1 MLNNKKP
8 KSSSFRNVVK
18 VRLIF
23 VSSLLLLF
31 AVSLIARLANL
42 QITQHKTLL
51 AKSEKQP
58 HHGNLKT
65 YFGRGTIFDRNG
77 NELATNLV
85 VESVFVVP
93 QEVRDRKY
101 TSKVLASALG
111 QNYDRVYK
119 EVSSNKQFAWIKR
132 KASTDEIIH
141 LKKAALSG
149 VRFRSEQKRFYP
161 KRELAANVIGFVG
174 TDDYGLAGIEQ
185 TYQGKLK
192 GMVYSQP
199 IKQDGRGRNIQ
210 NLGSLSRSNLGNY
223 DLMLTLDEVIQFT
236 AEYHLTKQ
244 VERYKADSGMAVV
257 MNPNSGEIYAM
268 ANVPQFNPN
277 NYNKF
282 TPETRKNNTVVSSYE
297 PGSIFKPI
305 VAAAALDNGIAQPHD
320 KFFCENGSF
329 KIGGRNIGE
338 ASNHK
343 YGSLSMQEIIAK
355 SSNIGAIKIAQKLG
369 KDSFYEYIRKFG
381 FGEKTS
387 IRLPGVSSG
396 LLRKRKNWNERSLAS
411 ISFGQEIA
419 VTPLQMVV
427 ALSAIAN
434 GGTLMEPHIAKAL
447 MRDGKIIKEIKPKK
461 IRRVISEKTS
471 RQMMEILKFVVE
483 NGTGKKA
490 AIDGF
495 EVAGKTGTAQKYI
508 TETQSYSKTEFISSF
523 IGYAPADNPRLAIL
537 VMIDNPKGRH
547 WGGVVAAPV
556 FVKIAEKS
564 LRHLNVTSSK
574 ERIFILDRA

>member
-8 KSSSFRNVVK
+8 KSSSFRNRVK

-199 IKQDGRGRNIQ
+199 IEQDGRGRNIQ

-329 KIGGRNIGE
+329 KIGGKNIGE

-369 KDSFYEYIRKFG
+369 KDSFYEYIQKFG
-381 FGEKTS
+381 FGEKTN

-396 LLRKRKNWNERSLAS
+396 LLGKRKNWNERSLAS

-508 TETQSYSKTEFISSF
+508 AETQSYSKTEFISSF

-556 FVKIAEKS
+556 FVKIVEKS

>member
-8 KSSSFRNVVK
+8 KSSSFRNRVK

-65 YFGRGTIFDRNG
+65 YFGRGAIFDRNG
-77 NELATNLV
+77 NKLATNLV

-305 VAAAALDNGIAQPHD
+305 VAAAALDNGIAQPED
-320 KFFCENGSF
+320 EFFCENGSF

-338 ASNHK
+338 AANHE
-343 YGSLSMQEIIAK
+343 YGSLSMQQIIAK

-396 LLRKRKNWNERSLAS
+396 LLGKRKNWNERSLAS

-508 TETQSYSKTEFISSF
+508 AETQSYSKTEFISSF

-537 VMIDNPKGRH
+537 VMIDNPKGHH

>member
-1 MLNNKKP
+1 M
-8 KSSSFRNVVK
+8 
-18 VRLIF
+18 
-23 VSSLLLLF
+23 
-31 AVSLIARLANL
+31 
-42 QITQHKTLL
+42 
-51 AKSEKQP
+51 
-58 HHGNLKT
+58 
-65 YFGRGTIFDRNG
+65 
-77 NELATNLV
+77 
-85 VESVFVVP
+85 
-93 QEVRDRKY
+93 
-101 TSKVLASALG
+101 G

-132 KASTDEIIH
+132 KASTDEITH
-141 LKKAALSG
+141 LKKSALSG

-185 TYQGKLK
+185 TYQKKLK

-199 IKQDGRGRNIQ
+199 IEQDGRGRNIQ

-223 DLMLTLDEVIQFT
+223 DLMLTLDEVIQFN
-236 AEYHLTKQ
+236 AEYHLKKQ

-305 VAAAALDNGIAQPHD
+305 VAAAALDNGIPQPRD

-338 ASNHK
+338 ASGHK

-396 LLRKRKNWNERSLAS
+396 LLGKRKNWNERSLAS

-523 IGYAPADNPRLAIL
+523 IGYAPADDPRLAIL

>member
-1 MLNNKKP
+1 MPNNKKP
-8 KSSSFRNVVK
+8 KSRSFRNVVQ

-51 AKSEKQP
+51 EKSEKQP

-101 TSKVLASALG
+101 TSKVLASALS

-119 EVSSNKQFAWIKR
+119 EVSSKKQFAWIKR

-141 LKKAALSG
+141 LKKSALSG

-174 TDDYGLAGIEQ
+174 TDDYGLAGIEH
-185 TYQGKLK
+185 TYQEELK
-192 GMVYSQP
+192 GVVYSQP
-199 IKQDGRGRNIQ
+199 IEQDGRGRNIQ
-210 NLGSLSRSNLGNY
+210 SLASLSRSNLGNY

-236 AEYHLTKQ
+236 AEHYLKKQ
-244 VERYKADSGMAVV
+244 VERYKANSGMAVV

-282 TPETRKNNTVVSSYE
+282 TPETRKNNTVVSAYE

-305 VAAAALDNGIAQPHD
+305 VAAAALDRGIAQPQD
-320 KFFCENGSF
+320 KFFCEDGSF
-329 KIGGRNIGE
+329 KIGGRSIGE
-338 ASNHK
+338 ASGHK

-381 FGEKTS
+381 FGEKTN
-387 IRLPGVSSG
+387 IQLPGVSSG
-396 LLRKRKNWNERSLAS
+396 LLGKRNSWNERSLAS

-461 IRRVISEKTS
+461 IRRVISKKTS
-471 RQMMEILKFVVE
+471 RQMMKILKFVVE

-508 TETQSYSKTEFISSF
+508 RETKSYSKTEFISSF
-523 IGYAPADNPRLAIL
+523 IGYAPADDPRLVIL
-537 VMIDNPKGRH
+537 VMIDNPKGRY

>member
-1 MLNNKKP
+1 MNNKKP

-396 LLRKRKNWNERSLAS
+396 LLGKRKNWNERSLAS

-508 TETQSYSKTEFISSF
+508 AETQSYSKTEFISSF

>member
-101 TSKVLASALG
+101 TSRVLASALG

-244 VERYKADSGMAVV
+244 VERYQADSGMAVV

-396 LLRKRKNWNERSLAS
+396 LLGKRKNWNERSLAS

-508 TETQSYSKTEFISSF
+508 AETQSYSKTEFISSF

>member
-1 MLNNKKP
+1 MSNNKKP
-8 KSSSFRNVVK
+8 KSRSFRNVVK

-101 TSKVLASALG
+101 TSRVLASALG

-305 VAAAALDNGIAQPHD
+305 VAAAALDDGIAQPHD

-329 KIGGRNIGE
+329 KIGGKNIGE

-396 LLRKRKNWNERSLAS
+396 LLGKRKNWNERSLAS

-537 VMIDNPKGRH
+537 VMIDNPKGHH

-556 FVKIAEKS
+556 FVKIVEKS
-564 LRHLNVTSSK
+564 LRHLNVTSRK

>member
-8 KSSSFRNVVK
+8 KSRSFRNVVK
-18 VRLIF
+18 VRLIV

-101 TSKVLASALG
+101 TSRVLASALG

-185 TYQGKLK
+185 TYQEKLK

-396 LLRKRKNWNERSLAS
+396 LLGKRKNWNERSLAS

-447 MRDGKIIKEIKPKK
+447 MRDGKIIKEIKPKI

-495 EVAGKTGTAQKYI
+495 EVAGKTGTAQKFI
-508 TETQSYSKTEFISSF
+508 TKTQSYSKTEFISSF
-523 IGYAPADNPRLAIL
+523 IGYAPADNPQLAIL

>member
-1 MLNNKKP
+1 MLNSKKP
-8 KSSSFRNVVK
+8 KSRSFRNVVK
-18 VRLIF
+18 VRLIV

-101 TSKVLASALG
+101 TSRVLASALG

-244 VERYKADSGMAVV
+244 VKRYKADSGMAVV

-396 LLRKRKNWNERSLAS
+396 LLGKRKNWNERSLAS

-447 MRDGKIIKEIKPKK
+447 MRDGKIIKEIKPKI

-523 IGYAPADNPRLAIL
+523 IGYAPADNPQLAIL

>member
-396 LLRKRKNWNERSLAS
+396 LLGKRKNWNERSLAS

-508 TETQSYSKTEFISSF
+508 AETQSYSKTEFISSF

-556 FVKIAEKS
+556 FVKIVEKS
-564 LRHLNVTSSK
+564 LRHLNVTSRK

>member
-1 MLNNKKP
+1 MPNNKKP
-8 KSSSFRNVVK
+8 KSRSFRNVVK

-77 NELATNLV
+77 SELATNLV

-93 QEVRDRKY
+93 QEVRDREY
-101 TSKVLASALG
+101 TSKVLASALS

-119 EVSSNKQFAWIKR
+119 EVSSKKQFAWIKR

-141 LKKAALSG
+141 LKKSALSG

-174 TDDYGLAGIEQ
+174 TDDYGLAGIEH
-185 TYQGKLK
+185 TYQEELK
-192 GMVYSQP
+192 GVVYSQP
-199 IKQDGRGRNIQ
+199 IEQDGRGRNIQ
-210 NLGSLSRSNLGNY
+210 SLASLSRSNLGNY

-236 AEYHLTKQ
+236 TEYYLKKQ
-244 VERYKADSGMAVV
+244 VDRYKADSGMAVV

-282 TPETRKNNTVVSSYE
+282 TPETRKNNTVVSAYE

-305 VAAAALDNGIAQPHD
+305 VAAAALDKGIAQPQD
-320 KFFCENGSF
+320 KFFCEDGSF
-329 KIGGRNIGE
+329 KIGGRSIGE
-338 ASNHK
+338 ASGHK
-343 YGSLSMQEIIAK
+343 YGSLSIQEIIAK

-381 FGEKTS
+381 FGEKTN
-387 IRLPGVSSG
+387 IQLPGVASG
-396 LLRKRKNWNERSLAS
+396 LLGKRKNWNEHSLAS
-411 ISFGQEIA
+411 ISFGQDIA

-447 MRDGKIIKEIKPKK
+447 MRDGKIIKEIRPKK
-461 IRRVISEKTS
+461 IRRVISKKTS

-508 TETQSYSKTEFISSF
+508 RETKSYSKTEFISSF
-523 IGYAPADNPRLAIL
+523 IGYAPADDPRLAIL

>member
-8 KSSSFRNVVK
+8 KSSSFRTVVK
-18 VRLIF
+18 VRLIV
-23 VSSLLLLF
+23 VSSLFLLF
-31 AVSLIARLANL
+31 AVLLIARLANL

-101 TSKVLASALG
+101 TSRVLASALG

-199 IKQDGRGRNIQ
+199 IEQDGRGRNIQ

-338 ASNHK
+338 AENHE

-396 LLRKRKNWNERSLAS
+396 LLGKRKNWNERSLAS

-508 TETQSYSKTEFISSF
+508 AETQSYSKTEFISSF

>member
-1 MLNNKKP
+1 MPNNKKP
-8 KSSSFRNVVK
+8 KSRSFRNVVK

-77 NELATNLV
+77 NELATNLI

-101 TSKVLASALG
+101 TSKVLASALS

-119 EVSSNKQFAWIKR
+119 EVSSKKQFAWIKR

-141 LKKAALSG
+141 LKKSALSG

-174 TDDYGLAGIEQ
+174 TDDYGLAGIEH
-185 TYQGKLK
+185 TYQEELK
-192 GMVYSQP
+192 GVVYSQP
-199 IKQDGRGRNIQ
+199 IEQDGRGRNIQ
-210 NLGSLSRSNLGNY
+210 SLASLSRSNLGNY

-236 AEYHLTKQ
+236 TEYYLKKQ

-282 TPETRKNNTVVSSYE
+282 TPETRKNNTVVSAYE

-305 VAAAALDNGIAQPHD
+305 VAAAALDKGIAQPQD
-320 KFFCENGSF
+320 KFFCEDGSF
-329 KIGGRNIGE
+329 KIGGRSIGE
-338 ASNHK
+338 ASGHK
-343 YGSLSMQEIIAK
+343 YGSLSIQEIIAK

-381 FGEKTS
+381 FGEKAN
-387 IRLPGVSSG
+387 IQLPGVASG
-396 LLRKRKNWNERSLAS
+396 LLDKRKNWNEHSLAS
-411 ISFGQEIA
+411 ISFGQDIA

-447 MRDGKIIKEIKPKK
+447 MRDGKIIKEIRPKK
-461 IRRVISEKTS
+461 IRRVISKKTS

-508 TETQSYSKTEFISSF
+508 RETKSYSKTEFISSF
-523 IGYAPADNPRLAIL
+523 IGYAPADDPRLAIL

>member
-1 MLNNKKP
+1 MPNNKKP
-8 KSSSFRNVVK
+8 KSRSFRNVVK

-101 TSKVLASALG
+101 TSKVLASALS

-119 EVSSNKQFAWIKR
+119 EVSSKKQFAWIKR

-141 LKKAALSG
+141 LKKSALSG

-174 TDDYGLAGIEQ
+174 TDDYGLAGIEH
-185 TYQGKLK
+185 TYQEELK
-192 GMVYSQP
+192 GVVYSQP
-199 IKQDGRGRNIQ
+199 IEQDGRGRNIQ
-210 NLGSLSRSNLGNY
+210 SLASLSRSNLGNY

-236 AEYHLTKQ
+236 TEYYLKKQ

-282 TPETRKNNTVVSSYE
+282 TPETRKNNTVVSAYE

-305 VAAAALDNGIAQPHD
+305 VAAAALDKGIAQPQD
-320 KFFCENGSF
+320 KFFCEDGSF
-329 KIGGRNIGE
+329 KIGGRSIGE
-338 ASNHK
+338 ASGHK

-381 FGEKTS
+381 FGEKTN
-387 IRLPGVSSG
+387 IQLPGVASG
-396 LLRKRKNWNERSLAS
+396 LLDKRKNWNEHSLAS
-411 ISFGQEIA
+411 ISFGQDIA

-461 IRRVISEKTS
+461 IRRVISKKTS

-508 TETQSYSKTEFISSF
+508 RENKSYSKTEFISSF
-523 IGYAPADNPRLAIL
+523 IGYAPADDPRLAIL

>member
-8 KSSSFRNVVK
+8 KSRSFRNVVK
-18 VRLIF
+18 VRLIV

-101 TSKVLASALG
+101 TSRVLASALG

-185 TYQGKLK
+185 TYQEKLK

-305 VAAAALDNGIAQPHD
+305 VAVAALDNGIAQPHD

-396 LLRKRKNWNERSLAS
+396 LLGKRKNWNERSLAS

-523 IGYAPADNPRLAIL
+523 IGYAPADDPRLAIL

>member
-1 MLNNKKP
+1 MLKNKKP
-8 KSSSFRNVVK
+8 KSSSFRNAVK

-236 AEYHLTKQ
+236 TEYHLTKQ

-282 TPETRKNNTVVSSYE
+282 TPETRRNNTVVSSYE

-305 VAAAALDNGIAQPHD
+305 VAAAALDNGIAQPED
-320 KFFCENGSF
+320 EFFCENGSF

-338 ASNHK
+338 AENHE
-343 YGSLSMQEIIAK
+343 YGSLSMQQIIAK

-396 LLRKRKNWNERSLAS
+396 QLRKRKNWSERSLAS

-471 RQMMEILKFVVE
+471 RQMMEILKFVVK

-508 TETQSYSKTEFISSF
+508 AETQSYSKTEFISSF

>member
-8 KSSSFRNVVK
+8 KSSSFRNRVK

-338 ASNHK
+338 AANHE
-343 YGSLSMQEIIAK
+343 YGSLSMQQIIAK

-396 LLRKRKNWNERSLAS
+396 LLRKRKNWSERSLAS

-508 TETQSYSKTEFISSF
+508 AETQSYSKTEFISSF

-537 VMIDNPKGRH
+537 VMIDSPKGGH

>member
-1 MLNNKKP
+1 M
-8 KSSSFRNVVK
+8 
-18 VRLIF
+18 
-23 VSSLLLLF
+23 
-31 AVSLIARLANL
+31 
-42 QITQHKTLL
+42 
-51 AKSEKQP
+51 
-58 HHGNLKT
+58 
-65 YFGRGTIFDRNG
+65 
-77 NELATNLV
+77 
-85 VESVFVVP
+85 
-93 QEVRDRKY
+93 
-101 TSKVLASALG
+101 
-111 QNYDRVYK
+111 
-119 EVSSNKQFAWIKR
+119 
-132 KASTDEIIH
+132 
-141 LKKAALSG
+141 
-149 VRFRSEQKRFYP
+149 
-161 KRELAANVIGFVG
+161 
-174 TDDYGLAGIEQ
+174 
-185 TYQGKLK
+185 
-192 GMVYSQP
+192 
-199 IKQDGRGRNIQ
+199 
-210 NLGSLSRSNLGNY
+210 
-223 DLMLTLDEVIQFT
+223 
-236 AEYHLTKQ
+236 
-244 VERYKADSGMAVV
+244 
-257 MNPNSGEIYAM
+257 
-268 ANVPQFNPN
+268 PQFNPN

-329 KIGGRNIGE
+329 KIGGKNIGE

-396 LLRKRKNWNERSLAS
+396 LLGKRKNWNERSLAS

-447 MRDGKIIKEIKPKK
+447 MRDGKIIKEIKPKI

-490 AIDGF
+490 ALDGF

-508 TETQSYSKTEFISSF
+508 TETRSYSKTEFISSF

>member
-1 MLNNKKP
+1 MPNNKKP
-8 KSSSFRNVVK
+8 KSRSFRNVVK

-77 NELATNLV
+77 SELATNLV

-93 QEVRDRKY
+93 QEVRDREY
-101 TSKVLASALG
+101 TSKVLASALS

-141 LKKAALSG
+141 LKKSALSG

-174 TDDYGLAGIEQ
+174 TDDYGLAGIEH
-185 TYQGKLK
+185 TYQEELK
-192 GMVYSQP
+192 GVVYSQP
-199 IKQDGRGRNIQ
+199 IEQDGRGRNIQ
-210 NLGSLSRSNLGNY
+210 SLASLSRSNLGNY

-236 AEYHLTKQ
+236 TEYYLKKQ
-244 VERYKADSGMAVV
+244 VDRYKADSGMAVV

-282 TPETRKNNTVVSSYE
+282 TPETRKNNTVVSAYE

-305 VAAAALDNGIAQPHD
+305 VAAAALDKGIAQPQD
-320 KFFCENGSF
+320 KFFCEDGSF
-329 KIGGRNIGE
+329 KIGGRSIGE
-338 ASNHK
+338 ASGHK
-343 YGSLSMQEIIAK
+343 YGSLSIQEIIAK

-381 FGEKTS
+381 FGEKTN
-387 IRLPGVSSG
+387 IQLPGVASG
-396 LLRKRKNWNERSLAS
+396 LLGKRKNWNEHSLAS
-411 ISFGQEIA
+411 ISFGQDIA

-447 MRDGKIIKEIKPKK
+447 MRDGKIIKEIRPKK
-461 IRRVISEKTS
+461 IRRVISKKTS

-508 TETQSYSKTEFISSF
+508 RETKSYSKTEFISSF
-523 IGYAPADNPRLAIL
+523 IGYAPADDPRLAIL

>member
-1 MLNNKKP
+1 MSNNKKP

-23 VSSLLLLF
+23 VSGLLLLF

-65 YFGRGTIFDRNG
+65 YLGRGTIFDRNG
-77 NELATNLV
+77 NELATNLM

-132 KASTDEIIH
+132 KASADEIIH

-199 IKQDGRGRNIQ
+199 IEQDGRGRNIQ

-381 FGEKTS
+381 FGEKTN

-396 LLRKRKNWNERSLAS
+396 LLGKRKNWNERSLAS

-495 EVAGKTGTAQKYI
+495 EVAGKTGTAQKFI
-508 TETQSYSKTEFISSF
+508 TKTQSYSKTEFISSF

-547 WGGVVAAPV
+547 AGGVVAAPV

-564 LRHLNVTSSK
+564 LRHLNVTSRK

>member
-1 MLNNKKP
+1 MPNNKKP
-8 KSSSFRNVVK
+8 KSRSFRNVVQ

-51 AKSEKQP
+51 EKSEKQP

-101 TSKVLASALG
+101 TSKVLASALS

-119 EVSSNKQFAWIKR
+119 EVSSKKQFAWIKR

-141 LKKAALSG
+141 LKKSALSG

-174 TDDYGLAGIEQ
+174 TDDYGLAGIEH
-185 TYQGKLK
+185 TYQEELK
-192 GMVYSQP
+192 GVVYSQP
-199 IKQDGRGRNIQ
+199 IEQDGRGRNIQ
-210 NLGSLSRSNLGNY
+210 SLASLSRSNLGNY

-236 AEYHLTKQ
+236 TEYYLKKQ

-282 TPETRKNNTVVSSYE
+282 TPETRKNNTVVSAYE

-305 VAAAALDNGIAQPHD
+305 VAAAALDRGIAQPQD
-320 KFFCENGSF
+320 KFFCEDGSF
-329 KIGGRNIGE
+329 KIGGRSIGE
-338 ASNHK
+338 ASGHK

-381 FGEKTS
+381 FGEKTN
-387 IRLPGVSSG
+387 IQLPGVSSG
-396 LLRKRKNWNERSLAS
+396 LLGKRNSWNERSLAS

-461 IRRVISEKTS
+461 IRRVISKKTS
-471 RQMMEILKFVVE
+471 RQMMKILKFVVE

-508 TETQSYSKTEFISSF
+508 RETKSYSKTEFISSF
-523 IGYAPADNPRLAIL
+523 IGYAPADDPRLVIL
-537 VMIDNPKGRH
+537 VMIDNPKGRY

>member
-18 VRLIF
+18 VRLIV

-396 LLRKRKNWNERSLAS
+396 LLGKRKNWNERSLAS